1 MKIVTDQTDLRNQYN
16 ISKVTKLIHLKV
28 FGTFNSNIISEIQT
42 INGNAETKKKVFER
56 DVITYNFQNTMK
68 TSY

>member
-28 FGTFNSNIISEIQT
+28 GTFNSNIISEIQT